1 MDRPGVEPL
10 VDATMDSYDRP
21 GWREEVLAAVQQSQ
35 RTKNKAG
42 RRNANIQV
50 DYDPPMQIMLKKAA
64 EARGIGIGSYVKR
77 AIAKQIAKDLGLDWT
92 EVLVHC
98 AQAREYG
105 SKPPGARKTQFG
117 VRRTYDDGEGFGDW
131 TN

>member
-1 MDRPGVEPL
+1 MI
-10 VDATMDSYDRP
+10 DATMPTVDFP
-21 GWREEVLAAVQQSQ
+21 GWQEEVLDRVRESQ
-35 RTKNKAG
+35 KTKNKAG
-42 RRNANIQV
+42 RRAANIQI
-50 DYDPPMQIMLKKAA
+50 DYDLEMQFLLKRAA

-77 AIAKQIAKDLGLDWT
+77 SLAKQIAKDLGMEWT
-92 EVLVHC
+92 EVLAYC

-105 SKPPGARKTQFG
+105 SKPPGARKSQYG